1 MLYWRLRI
9 QRQIKQIFVIKE
21 YVLMSI
27 DAIIA
32 KLGGRSSSL
41 AMIFLATLL
50 YTQLAMAFLATLL
63 HAHKGG
69 QVHGFLCY
77 WELLPNSLNSILS
90 MCNSAALE
98 GVTKGFLEDETFER
112 A

>member
-1 MLYWRLRI
+1 MLYDLILPHRVLKLSTNSSFYQIFSKDLFIADDMLYWRLRI

-77 WELLPNSLNSILS
+77 
-90 MCNSAALE
+90 
-98 GVTKGFLEDETFER
+98 
-112 A
+112 